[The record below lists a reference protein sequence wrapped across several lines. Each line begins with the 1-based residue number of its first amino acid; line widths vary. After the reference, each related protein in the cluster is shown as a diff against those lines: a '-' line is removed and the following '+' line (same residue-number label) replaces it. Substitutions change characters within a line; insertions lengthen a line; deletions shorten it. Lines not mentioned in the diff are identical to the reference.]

1 MSKRHKI
8 PSDRLVA
15 IPMYLTPM
23 RPVRGE
29 FNQYTTRAPHDLW
42 NAPTLKAVAAHSFC
56 PIDRAAASAEIARR
70 AGY

>member
-29 FNQYTTRAPHDLW
+29 FNQYTTRAPYDLW
-42 NAPTLKAVAAHSFC
+42 NAPTLKAVASHSFC
-56 PIDRAAASAEIARR
+56 PIDRAAAAAEIERR
-70 AGY
+70 AGS